1 METVL
6 LDGLNI
12 KNKNDLYKSIKLQLK
27 NVEFI
32 GNNLDALY
40 DTLSYINRDIEFI
53 IINSK
58 VIIHNLGDYY
68 KMFIETL
75 TDLTNNYDNI
85 NLIIKS

>member
-12 KNKNDLYKSIKLQLK
+12 RNKSDLYKSIKLQLK
-27 NVEFI
+27 NLEFI